1 MPQGNEQE
9 ILFENNEFIVT
20 KTDTQG
26 RILYANR
33 VFMRVSN
40 FAEADLL
47 GQHHNIIRH
56 SDMPRGV
63 FYGLWNTLKLGQEF
77 FGFVKNR
84 TSDGNYYW
92 VFANITPDCEHGKLV
107 GYFSVRRSAPTG
119 AKPVIQSIYQE
130 MSQVEESSSRDAA
143 PKLSWEHMVDKIQ
156 QQHGLSYSEFVIDL
170 YNTHLD

>member
-1 MPQGNEQE
+1 
-9 ILFENNEFIVT
+9 
-20 KTDTQG
+20 
-26 RILYANR
+26 
-33 VFMRVSN
+33 
-40 FAEADLL
+40 
-47 GQHHNIIRH
+47 
-56 SDMPRGV
+56 
-63 FYGLWNTLKLGQEF
+63 
-77 FGFVKNR
+77 
-84 TSDGNYYW
+84 
-92 VFANITPDCEHGKLV
+92 V